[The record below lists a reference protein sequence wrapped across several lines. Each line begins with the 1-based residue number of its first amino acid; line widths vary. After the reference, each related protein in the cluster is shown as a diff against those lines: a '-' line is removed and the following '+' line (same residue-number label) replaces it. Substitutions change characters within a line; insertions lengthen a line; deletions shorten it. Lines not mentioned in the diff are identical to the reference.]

1 MAKGT
6 AERRAIYL
14 PRKTIDV
21 VDRDKIQTTSARMV
35 GIVYAYDQFVID
47 NLVPSLTAQ
56 DYQKLALLWQL
67 TPDKFKESD
76 YFDDMTRSQIFATS
90 EVLISLSSSDD
101 FSIEFIT
108 KAIKNINDSKDS
120 KEAMLLTIEINMKC
134 NK

>member
-1 MAKGT
+1 
-6 AERRAIYL
+6 
-14 PRKTIDV
+14 
-21 VDRDKIQTTSARMV
+21 
-35 GIVYAYDQFVID
+35 
-47 NLVPSLTAQ
+47 
-56 DYQKLALLWQL
+56 
-67 TPDKFKESD
+67 
-76 YFDDMTRSQIFATS
+76 MTKSQIFATS